1 MQEDTRNQD
10 IEQAGRGLGK
20 SILPVSGFSVQSV
33 GEKFAE
39 SLHYT
44 IRWNGCVDE
53 EVATESMSLVLDVAK
68 NHLEKLSQK
77 HRKDVVCRA
86 AVDAFFRTLMDDIDE
101 SNKHDFGG
109 FASVEFDGEDDKLE
123 ELARN
128 FYARLLE
135 YYNDCEKRQK

>member
-1 MQEDTRNQD
+1 MQEDTRNQNV
-10 IEQAGRGLGK
+10 EEAGRGLGK
-20 SILPVSGFSVQSV
+20 SLLPASGFSVQSV

-53 EVATESMSLVLDVAK
+53 EVASESMSLVLDVAK

-77 HRKDVVCRA
+77 HRKDTIARA
-86 AVDAFFRTLMDDIDE
+86 AVDAFFMTLMDSIDE

-135 YYNDCEKRQK
+135 YYNECEKRQK